1 MRWASAR
8 CYQGPAGNREGN
20 RQRALRADQPR
31 PSPQRAWPLRHP
43 LCPTD
48 PSGPHPFA
56 RGDGGTLDGHGG
68 RLAVGTVMGAVPLLN
83 DHLPQL
89 LERQPTIRVE
99 LVKDT
104 SAHLLNLLDSGRLEI
119 AICRTSVS

>member
-1 MRWASAR
+1 M
-8 CYQGPAGNREGN
+8 
-20 RQRALRADQPR
+20 
-31 PSPQRAWPLRHP
+31 
-43 LCPTD
+43 
-48 PSGPHPFA
+48 
-56 RGDGGTLDGHGG
+56 
-68 RLAVGTVMGAVPLLN
+68 AVGTVMGAVPLLN
-83 DHLPQL
+83 DHLRSF